1 MTDAH
6 YRWVIV
12 GYTLVIQ
19 AVTVGTLIYCFAL
32 FAVPWIGD
40 FADSRA
46 EVMLAISL
54 LQIVFGLLGPF
65 AGSAMDRLRM
75 RTIVLVGVAC
85 YATGYALLTQ
95 VTALWQIY
103 LLFATLFPIAMSLM
117 GTLASQTLVTRWFT
131 EQRGLAIGLSAMG
144 TSIGGM
150 VFPLLVAMWLVSI
163 GWRESAALLSVIG
176 LVLVAP
182 LTWFVLSRRSPAVAG
197 SEGAGSEALPAKA
210 VLSSRAFWVTIG
222 GVLPLNLVFG
232 AVQFNLGA
240 YAADLGQADFAGELI
255 AISAAAM
262 VAGKLLFGALADR
275 IRHRVLFW
283 IAAGFMII
291 AMALLHGAPQPV
303 VMVLGVAF
311 VGLAGGGILPIMAVI
326 VGARFPVA
334 HFGRVMGLVMLS
346 LTVASLGPIIAGRV
360 FDVTGSYDT
369 AFVLFA
375 ALMVPGM
382 LAMIWLPP
390 PARQQA

>member
-1 MTDAH
+1 MTDQQ

-32 FAVPWIGD
+32 FAVPWIGE

-46 EVMLAISL
+46 EVMIAISL

-65 AGSAMDRLRM
+65 AGTAMDRLRM
-75 RTIVLVGVAC
+75 RTIVLVGVGC
-85 YATGYALLTQ
+85 YGIGYALLTQ

-117 GTLASQTLVTRWFT
+117 GTLASQTLVTRWFAD
-131 EQRGLAIGLSAMG
+131 QRGLAIGISAMG

-150 VFPLLVAMWLVSI
+150 AFPLLVAMWLASI
-163 GWRESAALLSVIG
+163 GWREAAGWLCIIG
-176 LVLVAP
+176 LVMVAP
-182 LTWFVLSRRSPAVAG
+182 LTWVVLARRSPAAAPLAADG
-197 SEGAGSEALPAKA
+197 SDDLSVRT
-210 VLSSRAFWVTIG
+210 VLTSRAFWVTIA

-240 YAADLGQADFAGELI
+240 YAADLNQADFAGQLI

-283 IAAGFMII
+283 IAASFMIV
-291 AMALLHGAPQPV
+291 AMWLMHGSPDVV

-326 VGARFPVA
+326 VGARFPVV

-360 FDVTGSYDT
+360 FDVTGSYDP
-369 AFVLFA
+369 AFLLFA
-375 ALMVPGM
+375 GLLVPGM
-382 LAMIWLPP
+382 IAMIWLPAP
-390 PARQQA
+390 GRPAA